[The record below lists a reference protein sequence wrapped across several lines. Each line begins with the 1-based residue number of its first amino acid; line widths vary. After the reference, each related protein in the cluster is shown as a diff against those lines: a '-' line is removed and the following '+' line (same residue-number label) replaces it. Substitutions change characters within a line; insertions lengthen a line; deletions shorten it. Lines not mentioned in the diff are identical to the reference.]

1 MVTLPAPFAAGGV
14 INKQALQC
22 GIYIHIQ
29 CGTYIYIRSS
39 MSPIT
44 YSKEPARGA
53 FRNLPPKSKSSIHFS
68 SQQETRK
75 GGWGQEA
82 QFSTIKI

>member
-14 INKQALQC
+14 INKQVL
-22 GIYIHIQ
+22 Q

-44 YSKEPARGA
+44 YSKEPAGGA

>member
-22 GIYIHIQ
+22 GTYMYI
-29 CGTYIYIRSS
+29 YIYIRSS

-44 YSKEPARGA
+44 YSKEPAGGA